1 MKSQDPRMW
10 LYLETGP
17 LERKSRQNEVLWVG
31 PNPIRLV
38 SLEEEIRTQALRP
51 RGEHVRKQ

>member
-1 MKSQDPRMW
+1 MW

-51 RGEHVRKQ
+51 RDEHVRKQ